1 MSLINL
7 FYWHCYLNISGI
19 TNTYSNKLHINNRVP
34 YYRTMVSNRGIHTS
48 SKGLNKPLIWVYD
61 VTDLSRNLQGLVKG
75 APFKT
80 KSECANILQISRN
93 TVTAYLDK
101 GKLFNNK
108 WIFSSTTLSK
118 EELSKWVVP
127 SEIWEILTGEL
138 LGDGYINYDPL
149 KNPLING
156 RIEFTFSAKILHYVN
171 YLKYHALASICTSSK
186 PTPWPNPELT
196 GKDPKQYWFSTK
208 RLPAISNLHQLW
220 YKAVDGKYIKILPLN
235 LEELLTPVALAHWI
249 MGDGYFT
256 DGCLKICT
264 DNFTE
269 EEVLR
274 LINILH
280 VKFGI
285 KASINKRTNPDGEIK
300 WRIRVSKL
308 SMDKLITIVS
318 PYIIPEM
325 YYKLGLKNE

>member
-1 MSLINL
+1 M
-7 FYWHCYLNISGI
+7 
-19 TNTYSNKLHINNRVP
+19 
-34 YYRTMVSNRGIHTS
+34 
-48 SKGLNKPLIWVYD
+48 
-61 VTDLSRNLQGLVKG
+61 
-75 APFKT
+75 
-80 KSECANILQISRN
+80 QISRN

-108 WIFSSTTLSK
+108 WIFSSTALSK

-127 SEIWEILTGEL
+127 SKIWEILTGEL
-138 LGDGYINYDPL
+138 LGDGYISYDPL

-171 YLKYHALASICTSSK
+171 YLKYHALASICTASK

-196 GKDPKQYWFSTK
+196 GKDPIQYWFSTK

-220 YKAVDGKYIKILPLN
+220 YKVVDGKYIKILPLN

-264 DNFTE
+264 DNFTK

-285 KASINKRTNPDGEIK
+285 KASINKRTNPNGEVK

-325 YYKLGLKNE
+325 YYKLGLKNES